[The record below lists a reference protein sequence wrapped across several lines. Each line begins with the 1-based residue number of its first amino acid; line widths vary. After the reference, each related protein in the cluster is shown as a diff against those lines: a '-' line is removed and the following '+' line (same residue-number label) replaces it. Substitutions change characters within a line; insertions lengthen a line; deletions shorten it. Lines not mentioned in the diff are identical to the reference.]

1 MQISSIKIT
10 IGELEGRLR
19 NKDAI
24 IEEYNYKETQLQQE
38 VTRWKSQVGL
48 LNQEIERINDFSQKK
63 YHIYYAEYLKK
74 TQKSRD

>member
-1 MQISSIKIT
+1 MQISSIRTT
-10 IGELEGRLR
+10 ISDLEGRLR

-48 LNQEIERINDFSQKK
+48 LTQEIERINDFSQKK
-63 YHIYYAEYLKK
+63 ISEKD
-74 TQKSRD
+74 T

>member
-1 MQISSIKIT
+1 MQISSIRTT
-10 IGELEGRLR
+10 ISDLEGRLR

-48 LNQEIERINDFSQKK
+48 LTQEIERINDFSQKK
-63 YHIYYAEYLKK
+63 YSIFYAEYLKK
-74 TQKSRD
+74 THKFRD